1 VAAKRRKQRI
11 ALVVGTVLLVVLV
24 TVGLSRLEPAAPS
37 IERATVWVDTV
48 KRGSMLRQVRGTGS
62 LVPEEIRWIPA
73 VTEGRVERIKTLP
86 GTVVKADTVLL
97 ELSNPELGLAERD
110 AASELKAGEA
120 ELVNLKAQ
128 LQSQLLTQQAA
139 AALVQADYRQA
150 AMQADADGRLAA
162 EGLVADITKNI
173 SKLRAEELESR
184 AGIEQKR
191 LVVAAE
197 AAEAQLAVQQ
207 ARVGRLRE
215 AHDLRRSQLDALK
228 VRAGVEGV
236 LQLISAEVGQRVSP
250 GANLARVAEPGRLKA
265 QVRIAETQARD
276 IQIGLVAAIDTRN
289 GIIAGRVS
297 RIDPAVQNGT
307 VTVDVALTGELPRGA
322 RPDLTVDGTIEL
334 ERLENV
340 LYVGRPAFGQEKSTV
355 SLFRLAAGGKEANRT
370 QVKLG
375 RSSVNTVEILDGLKQ
390 GEQVILSDTSAWD
403 SYDRVRLN

>member
-1 VAAKRRKQRI
+1 MWHGPCRLPRRRLESAGSTKETDIDIQRPSVAAKRRKQRI
-11 ALVVGTVLLVVLV
+11 ALVAGTVLLLILV

-97 ELSNPELGLAERD
+97 ELSNPDVGLAERD

-120 ELVNLKAQ
+120 ELLNLKAQ

-150 AMQADADGRLAA
+150 AMQADADERLAA
-162 EGLVADITKNI
+162 DGLVADITKNI
-173 SKLRAEELESR
+173 SKLRAEELEGRS
-184 AGIEQKR
+184 GIEQKR
-191 LVVAAE
+191 LDVAAQ

-207 ARVGRLRE
+207 ARVGRLKE
-215 AHDLRRSQLDALK
+215 AHDLRKSQLAALK

-236 LQLISAEVGQRVSP
+236 LQLIPVEVAS
-250 GANLARVAEPGRLKA
+250 
-265 QVRIAETQARD
+265 
-276 IQIGLVAAIDTRN
+276 IDTRN
-289 GIIAGRVS
+289 GVIAGRVS
-297 RIDPAVQNGT
+297 RIDPSVQNGT

-355 SLFRLAAGGKEANRT
+355 SLFRLAAGGKQANRT

-375 RSSVNTVEILDGLKQ
+375 RSSVNTVEILEGLKE